1 MPSNITLNDDI
12 NVTVREVD
20 FVTRFANQWEH
31 LRDIM
36 GIMRPIKKAAG
47 TKLTSKYATVVLED
61 GNVGEGETI
70 PYSHATVQE
79 KEYGTIS
86 IKKYAKAVS
95 IEAIDA
101 KDYENAV
108 QRTDDEFLNE
118 LQSVVVDD
126 FYNYIRTGT
135 LKSTESSFQMALAMA
150 QGRVRD
156 KWKKM
161 HKGITAVVGFCNI
174 LDAYSYLG
182 AANITVQ
189 TQFGMDY
196 IENFFGYSK
205 LFLSSEIPSGEVVA
219 TPSDNIVIY
228 YVDPSDSQFAR
239 AGLSY
244 TTDGETN
251 LIGFHAQGNY
261 RNASSESFALMGMTL
276 FAEYLD
282 GISVINFA
290 GAGDQDAADLTSL
303 TIGNL
308 TLTPAFDP
316 AVTTY
321 TASTTAAKNKVTA
334 AAKYVDTTL
343 EVKNGSTVINNGS
356 DATWSAG
363 ENTVTVKVTN
373 DSVTKTYTVTVTKS

>member
-1 MPSNITLNDDI
+1 MPNNITLNNDI
-12 NVTVREVD
+12 AVTVREVD
-20 FVTRFANQWEH
+20 FVTRFATQWEH

-36 GIMRPIKKAAG
+36 GIMRPIKKQAG
-47 TKLTSKYATVVLED
+47 TKLTSKYATVTLED

-79 KEYGTIS
+79 KEYATIS

-126 FYNYIRTGT
+126 FYTYIQTGT

-196 IENFFGYSK
+196 IENFWRR
-205 LFLSSEIPSGEVVA
+205 VR
-219 TPSDNIVIY
+219 
-228 YVDPSDSQFAR
+228 AR
-239 AGLSY
+239 R
-244 TTDGETN
+244 
-251 LIGFHAQGNY
+251 
-261 RNASSESFALMGMTL
+261 RNH
-276 FAEYLD
+276 
-282 GISVINFA
+282 
-290 GAGDQDAADLTSL
+290 
-303 TIGNL
+303 
-308 TLTPAFDP
+308 
-316 AVTTY
+316 
-321 TASTTAAKNKVTA
+321 KK
-334 AAKYVDTTL
+334 K
-343 EVKNGSTVINNGS
+343 
-356 DATWSAG
+356 
-363 ENTVTVKVTN
+363 
-373 DSVTKTYTVTVTKS
+373 

>member
-1 MPSNITLNDDI
+1 MPSNIILANDVA
-12 NVTVREVD
+12 VTVREVD

-196 IENFFGYSK
+196 IENFLGYSK

-219 TPSDNIVIY
+219 TPSDNIVLY

-261 RNASSESFALMGMTL
+261 SNATSESFALMGMTL

-282 GISVINFA
+282 GISVVNFA

-321 TASTTAAKNKVTA
+321 TASTTATKNKVTA

-356 DATWSAG
+356 EATWSAG